1 MSTSVSEGQRRL
13 RAAVRAVLSPG
24 IWLLVAAQL
33 LLGTLQHFSPAMP
46 DDGFSATMLAR
57 AVGMATLLLLVFYL
71 QGGIYCALARTRE
84 AVTVREALRAGRE
97 VFGRFV
103 WLTVKAGLLFGA
115 VLVLVLMLTQVLSG
129 VESRDTVEGFAVPI
143 GLGFVVLP
151 FVFVWWLPWVFV
163 RDDFGLTASLRA
175 ALQYF
180 WVHLPGSAFLALLI
194 LVPGLAAWWLP
205 PATPFLL
212 VLAVDGASALLVWV
226 ASVYCVE
233 WLRDQANAAATPAAA

>member
-33 LLGTLQHFSPAMP
+33 LLGALQHFSPATP
-46 DDGFSATMLAR
+46 DAAFSATMLVR
-57 AVGMATLLLLVFYL
+57 AIGMAALLLLVFYL
-71 QGGIYCALARTRE
+71 QGGIYSALARTRE
-84 AVTVREALRAGRE
+84 AVTMREALHAGRE

-115 VLVLVLMLTQVLSG
+115 ALVLVSMLTQLLSG
-129 VESRDTVEGFAVPI
+129 VESGDSVESLAVPI

-163 RDDFGLTASLRA
+163 RDDFSLMASLRA
-175 ALQYF
+175 ALQHF
-180 WVHLPGSAFLALLI
+180 WLRLPGSAFLALLI

-205 PATPFLL
+205 PATPFPL
-212 VLAVDGASALLVWV
+212 VLAVDAASALLVWV

-233 WLRDQANAAATPAAA
+233 WLRDRTNTLATPAAA